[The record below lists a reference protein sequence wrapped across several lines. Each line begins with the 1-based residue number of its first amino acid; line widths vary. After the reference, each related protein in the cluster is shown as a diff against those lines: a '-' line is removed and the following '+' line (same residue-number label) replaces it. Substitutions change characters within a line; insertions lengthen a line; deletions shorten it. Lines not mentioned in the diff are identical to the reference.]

1 MKKLLNLSLFYFIC
15 AMVGGVFY
23 REFTKYMGFTGR
35 TTLALVHVHLLV
47 LGTLLFMILTLFC
60 RNTDLQNNRKFKL
73 FIVLYNIG
81 LPLMVIMLVIR
92 GVIQVLELQLSKGAN
107 AAVSGIAG
115 IAHIIITVALVIMF
129 LALKSIITKCES

>member
-1 MKKLLNLSLFYFIC
+1 MKKLLNLSLIYFIC
-15 AMVGGVFY
+15 AMIGGVFY

-35 TTLALVHVHLLV
+35 TTLSLVHVHLLV

-60 RNTDLQNNRKFKL
+60 RNTDLQNNQKFKL
-73 FIVLYNIG
+73 FLVLYNIG

-115 IAHIIITVALVIMF
+115 IAHIIITVALVILF
-129 LALKSIITKCES
+129 LALKSIITKWEN